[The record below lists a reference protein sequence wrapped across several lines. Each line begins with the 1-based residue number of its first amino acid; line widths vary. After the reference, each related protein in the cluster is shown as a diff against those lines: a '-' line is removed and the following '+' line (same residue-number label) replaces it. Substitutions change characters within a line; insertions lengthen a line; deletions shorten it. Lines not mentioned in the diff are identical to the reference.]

1 MLCDA
6 NGTPLRF
13 LLSGGQAS
21 DISYAQPLLDEV
33 SIPSRQRGRP
43 RKRCKWLLADKG
55 YDAEALRRYCD
66 QYRMQP
72 VIPLRSMKRKPKPGL
87 PRLFDRPKY
96 RQRNIIERM
105 FGWLKE
111 NRRIVTR
118 FDKLAKS
125 YAAMVS
131 LACSMRCL
139 RQLFSYRAY
148 TQGAPSGGRI
158 LYLHPDHLNAPRIAT
173 SQQAIVWSWNSDAFG
188 ATPPNEDVDGDGV
201 ATHIP
206 LRFPGQYYDAQTQ
219 LSYNYFRDYDAN
231 LGRYVESD
239 PSGLN
244 KSLNSYNY
252 VDGNPTIFIDSDGR
266 AKDKVIGSKF
276 DRPGPVDQSG
286 RTAPTGAPISEP
298 VQAPRSAGEQMANR
312 IIGQILSTATK
323 GAFKVKPGTGDIF
336 PVTRSIFGTIGFGVS
351 LWAGGEGLS
360 CDEYD
365 CTHDSSNLPYTDRE
379 NSCGAK

>member
-1 MLCDA
+1 MARRYELTDKAWDVVSDLFIETHGRGRPRLSDRLMLDGVLWVLCSGAAWRDMPERFGPWSTVYQRFRGWRNQGTFEQMLKRLHLRLNEQGLIDLQTWMIDSTAVRATRASSGAGKKGGPDEPADHALGRSRGGLTTKIHMLFDA

-33 SIPSRQRGRP
+33 SIPSSQRGRP

-96 RQRNIIERM
+96 RQRNIIDRM

-139 RQLFSYRAY
+139 RHLF
-148 TQGAPSGGRI
+148 
-158 LYLHPDHLNAPRIAT
+158 
-173 SQQAIVWSWNSDAFG
+173 
-188 ATPPNEDVDGDGV
+188 
-201 ATHIP
+201 
-206 LRFPGQYYDAQTQ
+206 
-219 LSYNYFRDYDAN
+219 
-231 LGRYVESD
+231 
-239 PSGLN
+239 
-244 KSLNSYNY
+244 
-252 VDGNPTIFIDSDGR
+252 
-266 AKDKVIGSKF
+266 
-276 DRPGPVDQSG
+276 
-286 RTAPTGAPISEP
+286 
-298 VQAPRSAGEQMANR
+298 
-312 IIGQILSTATK
+312 
-323 GAFKVKPGTGDIF
+323 
-336 PVTRSIFGTIGFGVS
+336 
-351 LWAGGEGLS
+351 
-360 CDEYD
+360 
-365 CTHDSSNLPYTDRE
+365 
-379 NSCGAK
+379 